1 VLNHQKNMITEAQ
14 NNFITYVRTKM
25 FWQNRLR
32 NSDAMNPVF
41 IPMTEIKERFFTNP
55 ISEIQTMV
63 KEGLIE
69 ITQKETNSGHKA
81 TFYKALKAGGIN
93 PSMLKPK
100 GKQLDE
106 LAFYMR
112 DLLKL
117 VTLSEE
123 STSTLYF
130 DTFLMLKK
138 TNIDLFFTIDEFSGR
153 VHTPISS
160 FHRVLRPNILIDGE
174 KTSSLDVVTMQP
186 LLLGKI
192 LTDKIGKNDYSRWI
206 ESGADIYIKIQE
218 KAQLKTRDEAKKRF
232 FEILFS
238 KPNEQLASMFGNS
251 NWINWINEFKREPFA
266 PNPHTLEKN
275 HSNLAW
281 LLQTTEVNLMRKV
294 WQQLARIGKP
304 FLSVHDEI
312 IVTERDLSKAKA
324 IFESVLDQEF
334 TYYKLSNK
342 HTIVEVE
349 LIHEAETDLVLTNNW
364 LTEIEAIES
373 ILKKNDHKTSIKL
386 KNGGAII
393 NLNKFIESHLETVKF
408 HNGNKVFLPYLNR
421 LKEITK
427 IITK

>member
-1 VLNHQKNMITEAQ
+1 MITEAQ

-41 IPMTEIKERFFTNP
+41 ISMAEIKERFLTDP
-55 ISEIQTMV
+55 KSELQAMV
-63 KEGLIE
+63 KDGLIE
-69 ITQKETNSGHKA
+69 TTQKDTNSGHKA

-93 PSMLKPK
+93 PSLLKPK
-100 GKQLDE
+100 GKQLDK

-112 DLLKL
+112 DLLKS
-117 VTLSEE
+117 VTLSEG

-130 DTFLMLKK
+130 DTFLILKK
-138 TNIDLFFTIDEFSGR
+138 TNLNLFFTIDEFSGR

-174 KTSSLDVVTMQP
+174 KTASLDVVTMQP

-192 LTDKIGKNDYSRWI
+192 LTEKIGENDYSRWI

-251 NWINWINEFKREPFA
+251 NWINWINEFKKEPFA

-294 WQQLARIGKP
+294 WQQLATKGKP

-312 IVTERDLSKAKA
+312 IVKERDLSMAKA
-324 IFESVLDQEF
+324 IFEKVLDQEF
-334 TYYKLSNK
+334 KYYKLSNK
-342 HTIVEVE
+342 QTLVEVE
-349 LIHEAETDLVLTNNW
+349 QIHEAETDLVLTNNW
-364 LTEIEAIES
+364 LTDIKTLEAI
-373 ILKKNDHKTSIKL
+373 LLKNDHKTPIKL
-386 KNGGAII
+386 KNGGTII
-393 NLNKFIESHLETVKF
+393 NLEKFIDSHLETVKF
-408 HNGNKVFLPYLNR
+408 NYGNKVFLPYLNR

-427 IITK
+427 TIAK

>member
-1 VLNHQKNMITEAQ
+1 MITEAQ

-32 NSDAMNPVF
+32 NSDAMLPVF
-41 IPMTEIKERFFTNP
+41 IPMTEIKERFLADP
-55 ISEIQTMV
+55 KSELQTMV
-63 KEGLIE
+63 NYGLIE

-81 TFYKALKAGGIN
+81 TFYKALRAGGIN

-106 LAFYMR
+106 LALYMMNV
-112 DLLKL
+112 LKS
-117 VTLSEE
+117 VTLSEG

-130 DTFLMLKK
+130 DTFLILKK
-138 TNIDLFFTIDEFSGR
+138 TNLDLFFTIDEFSGR

-174 KTSSLDVVTMQP
+174 KTASLDVVTMQP

-192 LTDKIGKNDYSRWI
+192 LTEKIGENDYSRWI

-218 KAQLKTRDEAKKRF
+218 KAQLKTRDDAKKRF

-238 KPNEQLASMFGNS
+238 KPNKQLAEMFGNS
-251 NWINWINEFKREPFA
+251 NWINWINEFKKEPLA

-294 WQQLARIGKP
+294 WQQLARIDKP

-312 IVTERDLSKAKA
+312 IVKERDLSKAKA
-324 IFESVLDQEF
+324 IFEGVLDQEF

-349 LIHEAETDLVLTNNW
+349 QINKAETNLVLTNNW
-364 LTEIEAIES
+364 QSEIETLES
-373 ILKKNDHKTSIKL
+373 ILLKNDHKTPIKL
-386 KNGGAII
+386 KNGGKII
-393 NLNKFIESHLETVKF
+393 NLTKFIDSNLETVKF
-408 HNGNKVFLPYLNR
+408 NNGNKVFLPYLNR

-427 IITK
+427 TLAK